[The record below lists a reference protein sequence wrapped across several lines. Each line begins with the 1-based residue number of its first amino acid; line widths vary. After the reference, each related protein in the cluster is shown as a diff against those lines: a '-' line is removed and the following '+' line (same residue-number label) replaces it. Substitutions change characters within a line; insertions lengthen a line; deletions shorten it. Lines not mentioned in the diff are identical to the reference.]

1 MCMLD
6 LAAVMIVNPAKIY
19 PWMCLKP
26 FGCGALGRDLAEGCL
41 SWVVY
46 GQVEVGLNDLE
57 GFFQPKYSMILV
69 WMMMMTLRI
78 GRDIQEFFVLQFQ
91 ILGVW
96 LLCWKCDCWVVVVS
110 QALWLALRF
119 L

>member
-46 GQVEVGLNDLE
+46 G
-57 GFFQPKYSMILV
+57 
-69 WMMMMTLRI
+69 
-78 GRDIQEFFVLQFQ
+78 
-91 ILGVW
+91 
-96 LLCWKCDCWVVVVS
+96 
-110 QALWLALRF
+110 
-119 L
+119 

>member
-6 LAAVMIVNPAKIY
+6 LAAVMIVNPVKIY

-46 GQVEVGLNDLE
+46 G
-57 GFFQPKYSMILV
+57 
-69 WMMMMTLRI
+69 
-78 GRDIQEFFVLQFQ
+78 
-91 ILGVW
+91 
-96 LLCWKCDCWVVVVS
+96 
-110 QALWLALRF
+110 
-119 L
+119 